1 MSLNLIEIQATYQAI
16 HTNME
21 TIAQL
26 SQQKMN
32 TTVDIELY
40 VSQVQEILKA
50 IKEDAEK
57 ISDLEELKE

>member
-26 SQQKMN
+26 SQQKMT

-40 VSQVQEILKA
+40 LSQVQEILKA
-50 IKEDAEK
+50 INN
-57 ISDLEELKE
+57 